1 MKLNVSGNVNQYYVQ
16 TLCMIFFP
24 GEKFSEDQGAET
36 EGEAVPELSL
46 TLEEND
52 DGVRVF
58 AELSLDEK
66 FSSCEKIYPV
76 RDDITQD
83 RLKKIAV
90 GDAILSVCGEVI
102 GYRPSW
108 GMLVGVR
115 PSKVAT
121 EMLESGMSK
130 TRVKK
135 TLVSDYFVIPKKASL
150 ATEVAL
156 NEAEFVKSAD
166 SRECSV
172 YISIP
177 FCPTRCAYCS
187 FVSYTS
193 KKLLSTIPDYLTALI
208 DEINRTFSL
217 IRELG
222 LKVKTVYIGGG
233 TPTILD
239 ETQLDLL
246 LHSVER
252 NIDTSTLAE
261 YTLEAGRPD
270 TISDGKMRIAYKR
283 GVTRISVNPQTL
295 NDDVLKMIGRS
306 HTADDFL
313 RAYEIARNSGIKI
326 INTDV
331 IAGLPGDKFSSFA
344 TSYDKIVSLR
354 PENLTVHTFS
364 VKKASDFL
372 KNSSHIYSVR
382 GGDVGKCIDYSQITA
397 QHEGYQPYY
406 MYRQKNT
413 VGNYENVGFALDGYK
428 GLYNIYMMEEIHS
441 IFACGAGAVS
451 KFVDYLPK
459 DGSPR
464 VIERFFNPKYP
475 YEYLSDNK
483 TDKKI
488 EAAREFYAR
497 RNLV

>member
-36 EGEAVPELSL
+36 DGEAVPELSL

-193 KKLLSTIPDYLTALI
+193 KKLLSIIPDYLTALI

-270 TISDGKMRIAYKR
+270 TITDGKMRIAYKR

-344 TSYDKIVSLR
+344 ASYDKIVSLR

-483 TDKKI
+483 TNKKI

>member
-36 EGEAVPELSL
+36 DGEAVPELSL

-90 GDAILSVCGEVI
+90 GDAILSVCGDVI

-193 KKLLSTIPDYLTALI
+193 KKLLSIIPDYLTALI

-252 NIDTSTLAE
+252 NIDTSNLAE

-270 TISDGKMRIAYKR
+270 TITDGKMRIAYKR

-344 TSYDKIVSLR
+344 ASYDKIVSLR

>member
-36 EGEAVPELSL
+36 DGEAVPELSL

-193 KKLLSTIPDYLTALI
+193 KKLLATIPDYLTALI

-270 TISDGKMRIAYKR
+270 TITDGKMRIAYKR

-344 TSYDKIVSLR
+344 ASYDKIVSLR

>member
-1 MKLNVSGNVNQYYVQ
+1 MKLNVSGNINQYYVQ

-24 GEKFSEDQGAET
+24 GEKFSDDQGAET
-36 EGEAVPELSL
+36 EGEAVPALSL

-52 DGVRVF
+52 DGVKVF

-66 FSSCEKIYPV
+66 FSSCEKVYPR
-76 RDDITQD
+76 RDDITPD

-90 GDAILSVCGEVI
+90 GDAILSVCGDVI

-121 EMLESGMSK
+121 EMLEGGMSK

-246 LHSVER
+246 LHTVES
-252 NIDTSTLAE
+252 NIDTSALAE

-270 TISDGKMRIAYKR
+270 TITDGKMRIAYKR

-295 NDDVLKMIGRS
+295 NDDVLKIIGRS

-313 RAYEIARNSGIKI
+313 RAYDIARNSGIKI

-344 TSYDKIVSLR
+344 ASYDKIVSLR

-451 KFVDYLPK
+451 KFVDYLPR